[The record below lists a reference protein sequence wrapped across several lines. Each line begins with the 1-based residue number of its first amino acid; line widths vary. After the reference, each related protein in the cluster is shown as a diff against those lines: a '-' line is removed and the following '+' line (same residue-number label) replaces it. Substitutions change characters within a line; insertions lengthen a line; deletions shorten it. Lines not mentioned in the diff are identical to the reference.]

1 MPVRKT
7 DRPPSRP
14 TATPRGRPRSLVS
27 EQAILNATLR
37 ILSTEGYAALTLDR
51 VAAEARAS
59 KATIYRRWKTK
70 EHLVLAV
77 FSQLPPVVPEEGRN
91 LEEELL
97 LLFSQSARFMQD
109 SPLKSVL
116 PSLAAECVRNPA
128 LSSALILVNEQRRA
142 PPRLVLQRAI
152 RRGELPADTDI
163 ELAIDVIQ
171 GAVAIRLYFLLDTLS
186 ETWIRRL
193 VRLVIA
199 GLRAQKS

>member
-14 TATPRGRPRSLVS
+14 AATPRGRPRSLVS

-51 VAAEARAS
+51 VAAEAHAS

-91 LEEELL
+91 LEEDLL
-97 LLFSQSARFMQD
+97 SLFSQSARFMQD

-142 PPRLVLQRAI
+142 PPRLVFQRAI